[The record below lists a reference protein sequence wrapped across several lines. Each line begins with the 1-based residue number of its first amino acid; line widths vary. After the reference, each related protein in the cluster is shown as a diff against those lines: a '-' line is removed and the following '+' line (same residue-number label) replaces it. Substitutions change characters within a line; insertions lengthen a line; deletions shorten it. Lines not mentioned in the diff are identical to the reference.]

1 MNKSIYFFLLCCFL
15 LLHFQLEAQTG
26 VQLSNSPKI
35 SLGQWQ
41 QPAFLATDDFKHLS
55 IGLGGAYDLASSSL
69 SLGNWPLNDDFLDE
83 GEKADILDD
92 LGDDNRF
99 NILAQGDLL
108 VNFRIKKKPYSMGF
122 RQRSLAYAGFGG
134 KDIMG
139 LILLGNAAYTGQRI
153 SSEDVLLS
161 IQSYSE
167 LSFGTASKQGN
178 WSYGGRIKLLLGN
191 NYQSLDLREFSLF
204 TEELGTAIEVQ
215 ANFDLDRK
223 AGEGAA
229 GFGAGVDL
237 GASYQINEKLMAQ
250 ASLIDFGFISWSVE
264 KNQNIVN
271 TTYEGLL
278 IEDIGNLDFSGEN
291 SIFSS
296 DSLERL
302 FFPDTVEVNSSNYL
316 PGFAQIGLNYQLS
329 NRSSLGVLF
338 RYGFFQ
344 NSPMSNRLQ
353 FHTIFQHNINK
364 WLKGGIHASFG
375 GFEGIDAGLMLAGN
389 IGLNKEQ
396 DLQLFLQSDKLLG
409 LLLPDSGR
417 GQGLQAGIIF
427 RY

>member
-1 MNKSIYFFLLCCFL
+1 
-15 LLHFQLEAQTG
+15 
-26 VQLSNSPKI
+26 
-35 SLGQWQ
+35 
-41 QPAFLATDDFKHLS
+41 
-55 IGLGGAYDLASSSL
+55 
-69 SLGNWPLNDDFLDE
+69 GNWPLGDDFLDE
-83 GEKADILDD
+83 AEKASILDD

-108 VNFRIKKKPYSMGF
+108 VNFRIKKKPYSLGV

-139 LILLGNAAYTGQRI
+139 LILLGNAAYTGQTI

-191 NYQSLDLREFSLF
+191 NYQSLDLRQFSLF
-204 TEELGTAIEVQ
+204 TEELGTAIEVE

-223 AGEGAA
+223 AGSGAG

-250 ASLIDFGFISWSVE
+250 VSLIDLGFISWSVE

-271 TTYEGLL
+271 TRYEGLL
-278 IEDIGNLDFSGEN
+278 IDDIGNLDFSGDN

-316 PGFAQIGLNYQLS
+316 PGFAQLGLSYQLS
-329 NRSSLGVLF
+329 TRSSLGLLI

-344 NSPMSNRLQ
+344 NSPMSDRIQL
-353 FHTIFQHNINK
+353 HTLFQHNINK

-375 GFEGIDAGLMLAGN
+375 GFEGVDAGIMLAGN
-389 IGLNKEQ
+389 IPLSKAQ

-409 LLLPDSGR
+409 LLLPDTGR